1 MARTF
6 TRIIGVAAIAAAS
19 FAYAPASA
27 QSVQTSG
34 TANTDRPKNNWAVN
48 CGAGETADSPL
59 VCQMVQ
65 NVTVTETNQRLL
77 SVVIRPQPEQTNH
90 MLTLALPHGVDFT
103 RGVEVAIDEKEAL
116 NLVVNTSTPQ
126 GAFANQPISDA
137 LLSELRAGSI
147 AKITFY
153 SVAGQAV
160 SVPISLIGFSSA
172 YEKLSAG

>member
-1 MARTF
+1 MAPTLS
-6 TRIIGVAAIAAAS
+6 RIIGIAAIAAAS
-19 FAYAPASA
+19 FALAPANA
-27 QSVQTSG
+27 QTSG
-34 TANTDRPKNNWAVN
+34 TATTDRPKNNWAVN

-103 RGVEVAIDEKEAL
+103 KGVEVTIDENETL

-137 LLSELRAGSI
+137 LLSELRAGSV

-160 SVPISLIGFSSA
+160 SVPISLVGFSSA